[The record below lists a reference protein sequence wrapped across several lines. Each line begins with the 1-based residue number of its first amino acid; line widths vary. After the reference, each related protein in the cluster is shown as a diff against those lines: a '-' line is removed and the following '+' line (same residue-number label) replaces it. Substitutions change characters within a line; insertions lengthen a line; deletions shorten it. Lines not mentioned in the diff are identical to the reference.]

1 MVVLRDFLFD
11 VVEIFDCR
19 QCFLYRLQQEGI
31 ILGICRSAP
40 SKDTA
45 GEDDK
50 KVCNYFKCLKFHQY
64 YSPVLRH
71 ISSEVVEHVG

>member
-11 VVEIFDCR
+11 VVEIFDR
-19 QCFLYRLQQEGI
+19 SQFAIQTSKGRHNPRHLQK
-31 ILGICRSAP
+31 C
-40 SKDTA
+40 SKGTA

-50 KVCNYFKCLKFHQY
+50 KVCNYFKCLKFQY

-71 ISSEVVEHVG
+71 ISSEVEHVG